1 LVLQRLQAQEWQAS
15 LQQRWRSYLLR
26 LEQWAGTG
34 DRAVADMAVADMAV
48 ADMAVADMAVPVMEA
63 PDLAAATV
71 APIACFAAP

>member
-1 LVLQRLQAQEWQAS
+1 LVLQRLQAQEWLAS
-15 LQQRWRSYLLR
+15 LQQRWRSCLLR

-34 DRAVADMAVADMAV
+34 DRAV

>member
-48 ADMAVADMAVPVMEA
+48 PVMEA